1 MSTVE
6 SPVLTPEYGGYLRFE
21 WQKFIKD
28 PERARA
34 SLDLTADTT
43 VNRVLDVGCGAGQ
56 ELLPFLT
63 ERNALGVGIDPEPQ
77 AGHVGREMY
86 ANYAPE
92 ARVNFLRGT
101 AEDLPFPSDY
111 FDVVIC
117 RLALPYTDNARAFAE
132 VSRVLRPGGKYFLKI
147 SGVRWYLLELKQAL
161 KERKML
167 SLIHA
172 GRVLVAGSIYHLT
185 RRQPRWKIPSR
196 ETFQSRWLVRREL
209 KRHGLLI
216 QAETPDS
223 NPVTPSFVV
232 VKGDRPGFRGKA
244 RLQNA
249 GRKSEHA

>member
-21 WQKFIKD
+21 WEKFVND

-34 SLDLTADTT
+34 TLDFTADTA
-43 VNRVLDVGCGAGQ
+43 VARVLDVGCGAGQ

-63 ERNALGVGIDPEPQ
+63 ERNALGFGIDPEPQ
-77 AGHVGREMY
+77 AGQVGREMY
-86 ANYAPE
+86 AHYAPR

-101 AEDLPFPSDY
+101 AEELPFPSGF

-161 KERKML
+161 IERKIL

-172 GRVLVAGSIYHLT
+172 SRVLVAGSIYHLT
-185 RRQPRWKIPSR
+185 RKQPR
-196 ETFQSRWLVRREL
+196 
-209 KRHGLLI
+209 
-216 QAETPDS
+216 
-223 NPVTPSFVV
+223 
-232 VKGDRPGFRGKA
+232 
-244 RLQNA
+244 
-249 GRKSEHA
+249 